1 MKIIEKVKNLW
12 FSYKNKYIVPPIEE
26 RFVELKKNDKELYER
41 RVKQEVNKVI
51 TKQYLIPIT
60 IIMVFGLYSI
70 YYYVT
75 QLVIYLGGF

>member
-26 RFVELKKNDKELYER
+26 RIVELKKND
-41 RVKQEVNKVI
+41 KVI